1 MPNAHERRFPV
12 GRLVLSALEAV
23 PVGTPRGVVIAIHG
37 SGYTSKY
44 WDCLHESANS
54 LLRVGSDLG
63 FRVIAIDRPGYGLS
77 RDADSAYLGIDAQSA
92 VLGEF
97 IADLRAESPAVPI
110 FLIGH
115 SLGSVIA
122 VRLAAVDAAEHIAG
136 IDVVGLPVQ
145 WRSDIRVA
153 VEALLNGESRDL
165 ASEPARLAMYFG
177 PPGTYDPRVL
187 SLERLMS
194 QRVPRREMQDSLTS
208 QAMLAELGP
217 LVRVPVQHT
226 VAEFEG
232 SVAGGEAV
240 LAQGYS
246 LFCNSL
252 RVVSYL
258 QTNTGHNV
266 SLHKVGRAYHL
277 RAMTFFE
284 EIIACRAR
292 SAIDASPVV
301 DGVDESVVEGMEAA
315 L

>member
-1 MPNAHERRFPV
+1 MPDSHERRFTAGP
-12 GRLVLSALEAV
+12 LVLSGLEAL
-23 PVGTPRGVVIAIHG
+23 PAASPRGVVIALHG

-44 WDCLHESANS
+44 WDALHESSNS

-63 FRVIAIDRPGYGLS
+63 FRVVAIDRPGYVAS
-77 RDADSAYLGIDAQSA
+77 RDADVAYLGIDAQAA
-92 VLGEF
+92 VLGEL
-97 IADLRAESPAVPI
+97 IAEVHAEATSVPI
-110 FLIGH
+110 FLVGH

-122 VRLAAVDAAEHIAG
+122 VRLAAVEAAELVAG
-136 IDVVGLPVQ
+136 IDVVGLPVL
-145 WRSDIRVA
+145 WRSDIRLA

-165 ASEPARLAMYFG
+165 TSEQARLEMYFG
-177 PPGTYDPRVL
+177 PPGTFDPRVL
-187 SLERLMS
+187 SFERQMS
-194 QRVPRREMQDSLTS
+194 HRVPRGEIQDSLES
-208 QAMLAELGP
+208 ESMLANMGP

-246 LFCNSL
+246 LFCNSA
-252 RVVSYL
+252 RVVSYM
-258 QTNTGHNV
+258 QSNSGHNV

-284 EIIACRAR
+284 EILACRSLTPAEV
-292 SAIDASPVV
+292 SPVV
-301 DGVDESVVEGMEAA
+301 EGVVVEGVEAA

>member
-1 MPNAHERRFPV
+1 MPDSHERRLPA
-12 GRLVLSALEAV
+12 GRLVLSGLEAL
-23 PVGTPRGVVIAIHG
+23 PAATPRGVVIALHG
-37 SGYTSKY
+37 SGYTSRY
-44 WDCLHESANS
+44 WDCLHESSNS

-63 FRVIAIDRPGYGLS
+63 FRVVAMDRPGYGAS
-77 RDADSAYLGIDAQSA
+77 RDADSAYLGIDAQAA
-92 VLGEF
+92 VLAEL
-97 IADLRAESPAVPI
+97 IADIHAESTAVPI

-122 VRLAAVDAAEHIAG
+122 VRLAAVDAAEHVAG

-145 WRSDIRVA
+145 WRSDIRSA

-165 ASEPARLAMYFG
+165 ASEQARLAMYFG
-177 PPGTYDPRVL
+177 PPGTFDPRVL
-187 SLERLMS
+187 SFERLMS
-194 QRVPRREMQDSLTS
+194 HRVPRGEMHDSLES
-208 QAMLAELGP
+208 EAMLASMGP
-217 LVRVPVQHT
+217 LIRVPVQHT

-246 LFCNSL
+246 LFCNSA
-252 RVVSYL
+252 RVVSCL
-258 QTNTGHNV
+258 QANTGHNV

-284 EIIACRAR
+284 EILACR
-292 SAIDASPVV
+292 SLSPVE
-301 DGVDESVVEGMEAA
+301 GSPVVEGMEAA